1 MLALIR
7 GDAEGLLHEAVWLVA
22 IAVRTAVGVVFLV
35 HHAVAVGILVV
46 TRAATLT
53 LHFAVGKEA
62 SRDATRTPRFAVGP
76 SSHASFALVPD
87 EDGA

>member
-1 MLALIR
+1 MQVLALVR
-7 GDAEGLLHEAVWLVA
+7 GDAERLLHETVWLVP

-62 SRDATRTPRFAVGP
+62 SRDATRTP
-76 SSHASFALVPD
+76 
-87 EDGA
+87 